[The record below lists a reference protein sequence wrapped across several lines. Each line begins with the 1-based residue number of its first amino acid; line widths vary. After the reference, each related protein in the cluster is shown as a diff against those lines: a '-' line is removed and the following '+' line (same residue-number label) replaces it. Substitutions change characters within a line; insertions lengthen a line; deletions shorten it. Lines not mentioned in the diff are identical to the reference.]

1 MFFKFKNQAY
11 YSKYKSLKNIEQHKN
26 MNFSELLVY
35 IAFLSKIFIECM
47 CHVHLKT
54 ILWIKNA

>member
-1 MFFKFKNQAY
+1 MFKNQAY

-35 IAFLSKIFIECM
+35 IGFLSKIFIECM

-54 ILWIKNA
+54 IL